1 MDKRRKTREMKSLEN
16 GFSES
21 DSDENY
27 YDDLEDDEWKRKLRK
42 K

>member
-27 YDDLEDDEWKRKLRK
+27 YDDSDEFE
-42 K
+42 